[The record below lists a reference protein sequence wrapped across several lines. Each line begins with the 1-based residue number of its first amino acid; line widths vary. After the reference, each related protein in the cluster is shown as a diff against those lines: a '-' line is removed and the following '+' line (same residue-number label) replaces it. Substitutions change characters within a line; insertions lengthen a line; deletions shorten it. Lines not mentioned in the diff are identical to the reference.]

1 MANPQNE
8 ALVHR
13 VLDLLSQP
21 QLPPDFDQ
29 IIDPSWENHAPIQLP
44 RGHQGFKGLHD
55 FWHQGF
61 SDFKMTMEKMVS
73 DGDYVA
79 DHFRI
84 RGTHTKDFM
93 GIPPTGKSFDIAGTG
108 IHRFRNGKLIESWVT
123 PDRLEMFRQLGVKQ
137 IPETPQMP
145 QQRAA

>member
-8 ALVHR
+8 AVVRRILEM
-13 VLDLLSQP
+13 LSQP

-29 IIDPSWENHAPIQLP
+29 VVDPNWENHAPIPFP
-44 RGHQGFKGLHD
+44 RGPQGFKALHD

-61 SDFKMTMEKMVS
+61 PDLIIVPEQVIS

-79 DHFRI
+79 EQFRI
-84 RGTHTKDFM
+84 RGTHTMDFM
-93 GIPPTGKSFDIAGTG
+93 GIPPTGQCIDIAATA
-108 IHRFRNGKLIESWVT
+108 IHRCQNGKLVESWVT
-123 PDRLEMFRQLGVKQ
+123 PDRLDMFRQLGVKQ
-137 IPETPQMP
+137 IPEMP